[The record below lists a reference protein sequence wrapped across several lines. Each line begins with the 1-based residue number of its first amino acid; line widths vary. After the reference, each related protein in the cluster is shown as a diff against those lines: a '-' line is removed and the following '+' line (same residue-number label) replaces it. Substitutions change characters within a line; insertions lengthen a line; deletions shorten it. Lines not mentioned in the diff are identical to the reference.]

1 MSILPRTS
9 PCAWG
14 EQPRMGERFLIIR
27 LGAIGDVVHTL
38 PLASAI
44 KDARP
49 DSHITW
55 AVEFAPREVLLENSD
70 IDEILTIDTRAWR
83 KNLLSGGFSALRRDL
98 LAVKNVGADVALD
111 AQGLI
116 KSGLLTWASGAPVRI
131 GFEHRYCREGMNVLF
146 TTHQVFPPENPHHVV
161 EKNLAL
167 LKPLDL
173 PIPQKEQYRFP
184 LHETQGEGEQAEK
197 YLEGLGHQD
206 GRPLLVIHPGG
217 GWVTKRWAPDRF
229 AQLADHWHENDMGDV
244 LLIWGPGE
252 EKIAEEVTGSMR
264 TQPYV
269 APATS
274 IREMMALIRR
284 GSCFVGGDSGPM
296 HLAAAMGIRCLT
308 IMGPTEP
315 VRNGPWGE
323 GHLVLHHRLACSG
336 CYARKCPD
344 IECLERVK
352 IEEAMDGLIRLRLAH
367 EKLGEICET
376 RGVS

>member
-1 MSILPRTS
+1 
-9 PCAWG
+9 
-14 EQPRMGERFLIIR
+14 MGERFLIIR

-38 PLASAI
+38 PLAAAI

-55 AVEFAPREVLLENSD
+55 AVEPAPREVLLGNPG
-70 IDEILTIDTRAWR
+70 IDEILTIDTKRWR
-83 KNLLSGGFSALRRDL
+83 KNLLSGGFVALRRDL
-98 LAVKNVGADVALD
+98 LSVKNVGADVALD

-116 KSGLLTWASGAPVRI
+116 KSGLLTWASRAPVRI

-146 TTHQVFPPENPHHVV
+146 TTHHVLPPENPHHVV
-161 EKNLAL
+161 EKNLSL
-167 LKPLDL
+167 LDPLGMSL
-173 PIPQKEQYRFP
+173 PLKEQYRFP
-184 LHETQGEGEQAEK
+184 LHETQHEGEQAEE
-197 YLEGLGHQD
+197 YLKSVGHED

-217 GWVTKRWAPDRF
+217 NWVTKRWAPDRF
-229 AQLADHWHENDMGDV
+229 AQLADHWHETDMGDV

-252 EKIAEEVTGSMR
+252 EKMVEEVVASMR
-264 TQPYV
+264 TQPSV
-269 APATS
+269 APATG

-296 HLAAAMGIRCLT
+296 HLAAAMGIRCLA

-315 VRNGPWGE
+315 VRNGPWGA
-323 GHLVLHHRLACSG
+323 GNSVLHHRLACSG

-352 IEEAMDGLIRLRLAH
+352 AEDAIDALNRLQPAP
-367 EKLGEICET
+367 
-376 RGVS
+376 